1 MATMICMTI
10 TWKQK
15 ITQLTNYGVSIHE
28 PINDAASLSIGA
40 LKTHHFQ
47 QPVQQL
53 VDANF
58 WGTWEVSLVTQSG
71 RKQEIVQIWGMQ
83 DKMYHQLIFKF

>member
-10 TWKQK
+10 TCKQE
-15 ITQLTNYGVSIHE
+15 ITQLMNHTVPIHE
-28 PINDAASLSIGA
+28 SINDAASLSMGA

-58 WGTWEVSLVTQSG
+58 WSTWEVSLVTQSG
-71 RKQEIVQIWGMQ
+71 SKQEIVQI
-83 DKMYHQLIFKF
+83 